1 MGTIA
6 QCAAVSRQV
15 DPLGANGPEIIDTV
29 GKYPGGMAIER
40 DVMRKIAIAGVV
52 AVAAGLPLLSGTV
65 AGHAGEGPWCHTFG
79 GAQGSIENCS
89 IRTLEAC
96 RFEIQGNGG
105 SCSPNPHWPG
115 NLPDRRAVRPLLA
128 CTPGRGDNALRR

>member
-1 MGTIA
+1 
-6 QCAAVSRQV
+6 
-15 DPLGANGPEIIDTV
+15 
-29 GKYPGGMAIER
+29 MAIER
-40 DVMRKIAIAGVV
+40 DVMRKLAIGGVV

-65 AGHAGEGPWCHTFG
+65 ASHAGEGPWCHTFG

-115 NLPDRRAVRPLLA
+115 NLPDRRAVRPAAGLYPWP
-128 CTPGRGDNALRR
+128 CDNALRR